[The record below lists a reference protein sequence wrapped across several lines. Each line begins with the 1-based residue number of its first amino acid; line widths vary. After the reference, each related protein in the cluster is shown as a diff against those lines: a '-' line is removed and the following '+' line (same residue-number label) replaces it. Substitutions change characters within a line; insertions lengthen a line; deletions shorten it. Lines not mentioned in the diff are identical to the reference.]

1 MCLYLWKE
9 RTKKRNETKRKN
21 IKNKRKCKYI
31 GDKAGTVGKCSA
43 DRHRK
48 ATTEQAR
55 AMPEKRDPNAGSSN
69 ISTRTAGR
77 ERDAKER
84 GEGKGGGKWREGKS
98 DGGERSLTCD
108 GLLVRQNFEV
118 ARVASAH
125 PHNERKEAFYGR
137 GNVAGI
143 NVVVVIKTC
152 LSPHNLITASIILH

>member
-1 MCLYLWKE
+1 MSD
-9 RTKKRNETKRKN
+9 
-21 IKNKRKCKYI
+21 I
-31 GDKAGTVGKCSA
+31 
-43 DRHRK
+43 
-48 ATTEQAR
+48 
-55 AMPEKRDPNAGSSN
+55 
-69 ISTRTAGR
+69 
-77 ERDAKER
+77 
-84 GEGKGGGKWREGKS
+84 GKWREGKS